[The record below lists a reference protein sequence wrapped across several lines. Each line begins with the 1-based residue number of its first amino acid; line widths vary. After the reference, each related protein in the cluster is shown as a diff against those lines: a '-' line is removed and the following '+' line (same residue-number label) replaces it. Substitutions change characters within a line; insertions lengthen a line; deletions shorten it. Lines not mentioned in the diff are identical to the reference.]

1 MSHILFCSLS
11 LLIFKTPILIGSI
24 GRNRRAWSQR
34 STGMYYAPCPNRCVV
49 NLPFNDVTG
58 TSREPWPAWT
68 TWTNWTACEPLNS
81 LSLSLP
87 PSPSPSI
94 FLSYSVL
101 THHAFAGCIQ
111 GRDGTPGSQGPPGV
125 DGTPGQNGDV
135 GTSGSD
141 GPPVSTGFNTVP
153 SLQ

>member
-81 LSLSLP
+81 LSLS
-87 PSPSPSI
+87 PSLSLSLYLSI

-101 THHAFAGCIQ
+101 TH
-111 GRDGTPGSQGPPGV
+111 RLYPGKRWNTWLTRTTRCRRHTWSERRCGHLWIRW
-125 DGTPGQNGDV
+125 T
-135 GTSGSD
+135 TS
-141 GPPVSTGFNTVP
+141 
-153 SLQ
+153 